1 MKPNEGLIEVDG
13 SNLASLDL
21 SHYRSQVALVDLYPT
36 FFAGTI
42 EENIRRVRPNISQR
56 EFEEVLENSSLTIQA
71 KDLPD
76 GLSTQ
81 IDQNASS
88 LSQTT
93 KIVVG
98 LARALATSPNL
109 LMLDETFNTMD
120 KLTQVYLKEKIN
132 AIANGR
138 TLIATIHDM
147 RFIDD
152 FDWII
157 VLNKGSVVGQGKH
170 EELMKNCPLYGE
182 MWELEDQI
190 SAGSDSNRKT

>member
-1 MKPNEGLIEVDG
+1 
-13 SNLASLDL
+13 
-21 SHYRSQVALVDLYPT
+21 
-36 FFAGTI
+36 
-42 EENIRRVRPNISQR
+42 
-56 EFEEVLENSSLTIQA
+56 
-71 KDLPD
+71 
-76 GLSTQ
+76 
-81 IDQNASS
+81 
-88 LSQTT
+88 
-93 KIVVG
+93 
-98 LARALATSPNL
+98 
-109 LMLDETFNTMD
+109 MLDETFNTMD

-170 EELMKNCPLYGE
+170 EELMENCPLYGE

-190 SAGSDSNRKT
+190 SAGSNTNRKT